1 MPNDY
6 FQFRQFTVHQERC
19 AMKVGTDGV
28 LLGAWAD
35 PGGVARILDVGTGT
49 GLVAL
54 MLAQRSEAF
63 VDAVEIDRA
72 SADQAA
78 ENVRGSPWNHRIA
91 MYTDTF
97 QHFAQEPDRQ
107 YDLIVSNP
115 PYFRNAL
122 LPPDVPRA
130 GARHDT
136 RLSFIDLLS
145 GANRL
150 LHAEG
155 RLSVILPAP
164 AYDAFT
170 GEAWFHRLYP
180 SKCLWIRSVPG
191 KERSRCLIEL
201 TRTAVPA
208 PVEQELTLRDGDGRN
223 LSEGYRALTRDF
235 YL

>member
-6 FQFRQFTVHQERC
+6 FQFRQFTIHQERC

-35 PGGVARILDVGTGT
+35 PAGAARILDVGTGT

-54 MLAQRSEAF
+54 MLSQRSGAF

-72 SADQAA
+72 SAEQAA
-78 ENVRGSPWNHRIA
+78 ENVRESPWKHRISV
-91 MYTDTF
+91 YNDTF
-97 QHFAQEPDRQ
+97 QHFAQETDCQ

-122 LPPDVPRA
+122 LPPDAQRA

-136 RLSFIDLLS
+136 RLSFAALLS

-150 LHAEG
+150 LPAGG
-155 RLSVILPAP
+155 RLCVILPAP
-164 AYDAFT
+164 AYSAFT

-191 KERSRCLIEL
+191 KEMSRCLIEL
-201 TRTAVPA
+201 TRTAVPV
-208 PVEQELTLRDGDGRN
+208 PLEQELTLRDRDGRN
-223 LSEGYRALTRDF
+223 LSEGYRAMTREF

>member
-1 MPNDY
+1 
-6 FQFRQFTVHQERC
+6 
-19 AMKVGTDGV
+19 MKVGTDGV

-35 PGGVARILDVGTGT
+35 PGGAARILDVGTGT

-63 VDAVEIDRA
+63 VDAVEIDRE

-78 ENVRGSPWNHRIA
+78 ENVRESVWNHRIA
-91 MYTDTF
+91 VHNAAF
-97 QHFAQEPDRQ
+97 QHFAQETERQ

-122 LPPDVPRA
+122 LPPEPSRA

-136 RLSFIDLLS
+136 RLSFAELLS
-145 GANRL
+145 GANHL
-150 LHAEG
+150 LPAGG
-155 RLSVILPAP
+155 RLCVILPAP

-180 SKCLWIRSVPG
+180 SKCLWIRSTPG
-191 KERSRCLIEL
+191 KEISRCLIEL
-201 TRTAVPA
+201 ARTAQPA
-208 PVEQELTLRDGDGRN
+208 PVTQELTLRDGDGSN
-223 LSEGYRALTRDF
+223 FSEGYRDLTREF